1 MAAGL
6 LLSLSLGRV
15 RPVELDA
22 VWWLYENLNG
32 PNWTLSTNWNRSLD
46 PCRRHS
52 SRVPHRLHE
61 AASTPFTDEVY
72 EASAWFGVGC
82 TDQCDDYLDGPDCTA
97 GRIVSIQLRGNG
109 LLGDISGWEGLR
121 HLKHLSHLDLSYNR
135 IGGSLPEAH
144 VSHKSHT
151 SLTLPACFW
160 FRLKHLSHVDLVIQS
175 DWRLAPRG
183 TSHTSLTQVSHKSH
197 TARVF
202 SHMSRPHFCR
212 QRRFCV
218 FEGIRHDPQSRAP
231 QPPPES
237 AGGADT
243 IVDWEP
249 LRRRRGQQ

>member
-109 LLGDISGWEGLR
+109 LLGDISGWEALR
-121 HLKHLSHLDLSYNR
+121 HLKHLSHLDLSYNQ
-135 IGGSLPEAH
+135 IGGSLPEATSH
-144 VSHKSHT
+144 TSLTQVSHCPRVFGSISNICHMSTFHIIRLAAHSQRHTSHTSLTQVSHKSHT
-151 SLTLPACFW
+151 SLTLPACF
-160 FRLKHLSHVDLVIQS
+160 
-175 DWRLAPRG
+175 
-183 TSHTSLTQVSHKSH
+183 
-197 TARVF
+197 
-202 SHMSRPHFCR
+202 SHMSRPPLLPSAALL
-212 QRRFCV
+212 CV
-218 FEGIRHDPQSRAP
+218 
-231 QPPPES
+231 
-237 AGGADT
+237 
-243 IVDWEP
+243 
-249 LRRRRGQQ
+249 